1 MVAEP
6 MTTKPQAGLS
16 DDEMWAAV
24 ETRRPETGR
33 PFFLGVRTTRV
44 YCRPGCPARL
54 PKRSNVVFFATADDA
69 ERAGFRACL
78 RCRPRDPGRAD
89 EHTALVQRACRFAEC
104 AAEETEVTPT
114 AAALAQALGVS
125 SARLRRAFSACTG
138 MTPHHYIESLRVRR
152 LKAALAAGRSATSAV
167 YDAGYTS
174 SSRVYEHA
182 ARRLGMTPATYAR
195 GGRGARIAYTVADS
209 SLGRVLIA
217 GTERGICRVSFG
229 DADDQLAA
237 GLRAEF
243 PAADLRRDDIALG
256 GWARELLRRIDCMA
270 PSIDLPL
277 DIRATAFQWRVWE
290 ELRRIPR
297 GATRSYSDVA
307 AAIGNPAAVR
317 AVARAC
323 ATNPAA
329 VAIPCHR
336 VNGKDGSL
344 TGYRYG
350 VERKRAL
357 QERER
362 AGSGAGPPPAGRRPR
377 VRG

>member
-1 MVAEP
+1 MAAP
-6 MTTKPQAGLS
+6 PQAGLS

-24 ETRRPETGR
+24 AARRPVACR
-33 PFFLGVRTTRV
+33 AFFLGVRTTRI

-54 PKRSNVVFFATADDA
+54 PMRKNVVFFATADAA

-78 RCRPRDPGRAD
+78 RCHPRGPSRAD
-89 EHTALVQRACRFAEC
+89 EQAALVQRACRYAEC

-114 AAALAQALGVS
+114 AASLAQALGVS
-125 SARLRRAFSACTG
+125 GARLRSAFAACAG
-138 MTPHHYIESLRVRR
+138 MTPRHYIESLRVRR
-152 LKAALAAGRSATSAV
+152 LKAALAGGRPATAAV
-167 YDAGYTS
+167 YDAGYAS

-182 ARRLGMTPATYAR
+182 AHRLGMTPATYAR

-229 DADDQLAA
+229 AGDDQLDAA
-237 GLRAEF
+237 LRAEF
-243 PAADLRRDDIALG
+243 PAADVRRDDIALG
-256 GWARELLRRIDCMA
+256 GWAREVLRRIDGMA
-270 PSIDLPL
+270 PSADLPL

-307 AAIGNPAAVR
+307 AAIGQPAAVR

-329 VAIPCHR
+329 IAIPCHR
-336 VNGKDGSL
+336 VNGKNGSL

-350 VERKRAL
+350 IARKRAL

-362 AGSGAGPPPAGRRPR
+362 ADSGAGTPPAAGRPSR

>member
-6 MTTKPQAGLS
+6 MAAQPRTGLS

-24 ETRRPETGR
+24 ETRRPISGP
-33 PFFLGVRTTRV
+33 PFFLGVRTTRI

-54 PKRSNVVFFATADDA
+54 PMRKNVVFFATADDA
-69 ERAGFRACL
+69 ERARFRACL
-78 RCRPRDPGRAD
+78 RCRPRDPSRAD
-89 EHTALVQRACRFAEC
+89 EQAALVQRACRYAEC
-104 AAEETEVTPT
+104 AAEEIGITPT
-114 AAALAQALGVS
+114 AASLAQALGVS
-125 SARLRRAFSACTG
+125 GARLRSAFAACAG
-138 MTPHHYIESLRVRR
+138 MTPRHYIESLRMRR
-152 LKAALAAGRSATSAV
+152 LKAALAGGRSATAAV

-182 ARRLGMTPATYAR
+182 ARRLGMTPAAYAR
-195 GGRGARIAYTVADS
+195 GGRGARIAYTIADS

-229 DADDQLAA
+229 ATDGQLDA

-243 PAADLRRDDIALG
+243 PAADVRRDDRALG
-256 GWARELLRRIDCMA
+256 AWAREILCRIDGA
-270 PSIDLPL
+270 SPAAELPL

-290 ELRRIPR
+290 ELRRIPH

-307 AAIGNPAAVR
+307 VAIGNPAAVR

-329 VAIPCHR
+329 IAIPCHR

-350 VERKRAL
+350 IERKRAL
-357 QERER
+357 QDREREQR
-362 AGSGAGPPPAGRRPR
+362 ES
-377 VRG
+377 